1 MSRMSDAERQYREA
15 VNRAKAPGPNPKLG
29 DKSGPCSWRLCA
41 RHARLALVHLLAR
54 RTALSARHG
63 ARSARYAL
71 ALAPVLAVFLFV
83 LLVGANGAPVSAQEP
98 TSTPMFAPTPGLVD
112 EPPIL
117 GDAAVMSWLYLPAI
131 ISTYRP
137 PIIGEPLPPATPTA
151 PPVVIT
157 PVPTSTPTATP
168 TATPEPTGTPFL
180 VTPSATPV
188 LVDVPV
194 FHWRHAQDG
203 ADVHA
208 TVTVCNHTWGEVL
221 VTPVFVG
228 TYETGGTL
236 RAAWDGAP
244 VTVPSGDCV
253 TLAQWFGASTT
264 IVSASVE
271 LED

>member
-1 MSRMSDAERQYREA
+1 MMSEAERQYREA

-29 DKSGPCSWRLCA
+29 DKSGFCSWRLCA
-41 RHARLALVHLLAR
+41 RHARLALVHLCAR
-54 RTALSARHG
+54 RNALSARHG
-63 ARSARYAL
+63 RLMARYAL

-83 LLVGANGAPVSAQEP
+83 LLVGASGAPVSAQDVPEP
-98 TSTPMFAPTPGLVD
+98 TSTPLFAPTPGLVD
-112 EPPIL
+112 EPPL
-117 GDAAVMSWLYLPAI
+117 LAPVARSSELFLPLVLAPV
-131 ISTYRP
+131 R
-137 PIIGEPLPPATPTA
+137 IGQPA
-151 PPVVIT
+151 PPTPAPVEIT
-157 PVPTSTPTATP
+157 PVPTSTPTSTP
-168 TATPEPTGTPFL
+168 SATPEPTGTPFL

-188 LVDVPV
+188 LVSVPV
-194 FHWRHAQDG
+194 FRWRHAQDG

-208 TVTVCNHTWGEVL
+208 AVTVCNHTWNEVL

-244 VTVPSGDCV
+244 VAVPSGDCV

>member
-1 MSRMSDAERQYREA
+1 MSRMSDAEREYRDA

-41 RHARLALVHLLAR
+41 RHARAALVHLLAR

-71 ALAPVLAVFLFV
+71 ALAPVLVAFLFV
-83 LLVGANGAPVSAQEP
+83 LLVGASGAPVSAQEP
-98 TSTPMFAPTPGLVD
+98 TSTPVFAPTPGLVD

-117 GDAAVMSWLYLPAI
+117 APVARSSELYLPAI
-131 ISTYRP
+131 MAPVRTT
-137 PIIGEPLPPATPTA
+137 IGEPLPPATPTA
-151 PPVVIT
+151 APVVIT

-194 FHWRHAQDG
+194 LRWRHAQDG

-244 VTVPSGDCV
+244 VAVPSGDCV